1 MCGWKT
7 HVNNLTPQTK
17 QRCVQ
22 TIRYLK
28 KKPSTV
34 HRECVQS
41 HFQSVSWGLR
51 HYLVFVLQKEHNT
64 SMKIITWKERAVVYS
79 ILTMLVVP
87 LFQYTEYYLL
97 NHRCP
102 QISKTTLTEKDDAS
116 GYWIFGGKR
125 IQKSRMIWGWQLWVL
140 SLHTRLTEWVLVF
153 VFLTMSPTRVCMLK
167 YFVLLGC

>member
-64 SMKIITWKERAVVYS
+64 SMKIITWKERAVVDS

-87 LFQYTEYYLL
+87 LFQYTQYYLL

-102 QISKTTLTEKDDAS
+102 QISKTKLTEKDDAS
-116 GYWIFGGKR
+116 GYWIFGGKMHTK
-125 IQKSRMIWGWQLWVL
+125 IMYDLRMTTLGFIPTHQADWVGA
-140 SLHTRLTEWVLVF
+140 
-153 VFLTMSPTRVCMLK
+153 CIC
-167 YFVLLGC
+167 LLNHESN